1 MKKLLLLLLLV
12 PGLVLAQPKQNP
24 GVVYDAVITRVT
36 DGDTVVIAAP
46 YLPAPL
52 RPELAVRIWGVDT
65 PEKGALARCAKE
77 RAQAQQATKFVK
89 QAVAQSADRRV
100 TLYGWDKYGGRV
112 LGDIVL
118 DGQSLRGLLIEQ
130 GLAREYRG
138 GARRSW
144 CQ

>member
-1 MKKLLLLLLLV
+1 MKYLT
-12 PGLVLAQPKQNP
+12 LVLLFLTVQAQAQTPPN
-24 GVVYDAVITRVT
+24 GVTHEVGILRVT